1 MACLYIF
8 GFRFHF
14 FLLLHHDDSHL
25 LILEML
31 GVLSSIM
38 LCKEISLVIIIVMC
52 IEGVFDLIFVF
63 LILYS
68 IIFPSTLPRAR
79 AFHLLLFISFHFN
92 NDAKHCCCPYTR
104 SIANSLRQSGLS
116 YLCNW
121 WWWDEMTLSDI
132 FINNRYRVVVVVH
145 SACFFLPCRAQPLI
159 IGLSICLCVY
169 GCRDLRN
176 RGPNIFIPVC
186 DWWLTWWWSP
196 LTYTLWFNL
205 FDGLIL
211 WSTFDDDE
219 DLNLQFTQ
227 MTAHHVCGKLFL
239 GSALCSVVLSLVSFR
254 KLQKLNEWMNHL
266 LVISH
271 FLLASIFI
279 THCVFIWKVEII
291 RNWSKNWIC
300 KKQQNKKSCRS
311 MVNYV
316 WLAL

>member
-1 MACLYIF
+1 MKWPYLTSSSSTDTEWLWWYTQLAFSCLAA
-8 GFRFHF
+8 HN
-14 FLLLHHDDSHL
+14 H
-25 LILEML
+25 
-31 GVLSSIM
+31 
-38 LCKEISLVIIIVMC
+38 SL
-52 IEGVFDLIFVF
+52 
-63 LILYS
+63 
-68 IIFPSTLPRAR
+68 
-79 AFHLLLFISFHFN
+79 
-92 NDAKHCCCPYTR
+92 
-104 SIANSLRQSGLS
+104 
-116 YLCNW
+116 
-121 WWWDEMTLSDI
+121 
-132 FINNRYRVVVVVH
+132 
-145 SACFFLPCRAQPLI
+145 SACPFVCV
-159 IGLSICLCVY
+159 CVY

-205 FDGLIL
+205 FDCLIL

-239 GSALCSVVLSLVSFR
+239 GSALCSAVLSLVSFR